1 MLRDTLKKYW
11 GYDGFRPLQEDIIN
25 SVLSG
30 CDTIGLM
37 PTGGGKSITFQVP
50 GMIKDGI
57 TLVIS
62 PLISLMKDQVDN
74 LRNKHIKA
82 VYFHSGMSGRETS
95 IAWEKL
101 VNGKAKF
108 LYVSPERLQNE
119 RFCLEL
125 KSLKISLIVVDEA
138 HCISQWGYD
147 FRPSYMGIKKLR
159 KLVGAVPFLAL
170 TASATPAVVGDI
182 CRNLEM
188 QTPAI
193 YAKSFSR
200 PNIQYVV
207 RHTDSKQNQILHILS
222 KVPGSA
228 IVYVRSRK
236 RTREIADFLQQ
247 QGVSAENY
255 HAGLIFEEKELRQN
269 RWKNN
274 ETRVIVATNAFG
286 MGIDKPDVRVVIH
299 YDLPPSLE
307 EYYQEAG
314 RAGRDGKRAYAVLLS
329 TKIDRSQLRRRLTE
343 SFPPKNTILKVYEH
357 LCNFLNIVVGEGY
370 NTLHEFNFEKFCEVF
385 KLHNV
390 VAKSALKILSS
401 ANYIDYIEET
411 EICSRVMIVCTKE
424 ELYHIPE
431 TNIHTDLV
439 LQMILR
445 LYPGLFSD
453 YVFISEY
460 TIAKHLSI
468 TEQEIYDALILLTK
482 MGILH
487 YVPRKRTP
495 YIYMPTS
502 REELKYIEIGP
513 KVYEE
518 RRKILQHRVESMIS
532 YAFDDSKCR
541 VATMLGYFGEKINRC
556 GTCDVCLEKSE
567 LPRQIDSQVLK
578 DVLGYIVHSQGTT
591 LQLIKS
597 NFSGDGKNIAE
608 IVQFLCNEGY
618 VTYKEGYY
626 YPSN

>member
-11 GYDGFRPLQEDIIN
+11 GYDEFRPLQEDIIN

-159 KLVGAVPFLAL
+159 KLVGTVPFLAL

-182 CRNLEM
+182 CGNLEM
-188 QTPAI
+188 QSPAI
-193 YAKSFSR
+193 YAKSFLR

-390 VAKSALKILSS
+390 VAKSALKILSL

-431 TNIHTDLV
+431 TNKHTDLV

-532 YAFDDSKCR
+532 YAFDDGKCR
-541 VATMLGYFGEKINRC
+541 VATMLEYFGEKINRC

-567 LPRQIDSQVLK
+567 SLGQIDSQILKNVLE
-578 DVLGYIVHSQGTT
+578 YIVHSQGTT

-597 NFSGDGKNIAE
+597 DFSGDGRNVAE

-618 VTYKEGYY
+618 VIYKEGYY